1 LDSFFNFVLQ
11 QKGKIIDLLV
21 QHVSLTATAIIIAIL
36 VGVPLGILISRTP
49 KLRKLILGFV
59 NLVQA
64 VPSMALLGLLVPI
77 LGIGSK
83 PAIFTVVIYSLLPI
97 VKNTYIGIT
106 SIDPVVLESAKGM
119 GLTRNQ
125 TLFKIQFPLALP
137 IIMGGVRISAVT
149 AVGLMTLAAFIGAG
163 GLGYLVFSGVQTVNN
178 NMILAGAIPSCILA
192 LLVDYIFSQI
202 EIAVTPRGLDLQR
215 GKKNF
220 IGLKVVSAI
229 LIVTIIFTAVVPA
242 FSGKKETITVG
253 SKNYT
258 EQLVLGN
265 MYADLIEEHTD
276 LNVERKLNLGGAS
289 VTFNALDSGELDMY
303 VDYTGVLLLNVMKHD
318 MVRDPDKAYNTVKST
333 MEKEH
338 QLTLLDPIG
347 FNNTWTLAMKPELA
361 DKYGIKTMS
370 DLSKYS
376 KDLILSCTLEFENR
390 EDAYVGLSKLY
401 NMNFKDVKA
410 VDGSLRYS
418 AVDKNEAQVIDA
430 NSTEGLVK
438 KYKLKILDDDKGF
451 FPPYYAA
458 PIVREDTLE
467 KYPELKKVLN
477 MLSGKISQEKM
488 MELNYQ
494 VDEEGKSPEDVARN
508 FLVQEGLISK

>member
-1 LDSFFNFVLQ
+1 MDNFISFIIQ
-11 QKGKIIDLLV
+11 QKSKILSLLI
-21 QHVSLTATAIIIAIL
+21 QHVSLTASAIVIAIL

-59 NLVQA
+59 NVVQA

-77 LGIGSK
+77 MGIGSK

-97 VKNTYIGIT
+97 VKNTYIGIS
-106 SIDPVVLESAKGM
+106 SIDPVVLESAKGI

-125 TLFKIQFPLALP
+125 TLFKIQLPLSLP

-202 EIAVTPRGLDLQR
+202 EALVTPKGLDLNR

-229 LIVTIIFTAVVPA
+229 LIITVVATAVVPM
-242 FSGKKETITVG
+242 FTRKKDTVTVG

-265 MYADLIEEHTD
+265 MYADLIEAHTD

-303 VDYTGVLLLNVMKHD
+303 VDYTGVILLNVMKHE
-318 MVRDPDKAYNTVKST
+318 MVTDPDETYNIVKDT

-338 QLTLLDPIG
+338 GLTLLDPIG

-361 DKYGIKTMS
+361 EQYNIETMS

-376 KDLILSCTLEFENR
+376 SDLILSCTLEFENR

-401 NMNFKDVKA
+401 NMKFKDVKA
-410 VDGSLRYS
+410 VDGSLRYT

-438 KYKLKILDDDKGF
+438 KYKLKILEDDKGF

-467 KYPELKKVLN
+467 KYPELRKVLN
-477 MLSGKISQEKM
+477 MLKDKIDEKTM

-494 VDEEGKSPEDVARN
+494 VDEKGRSPEDVAHDY
-508 FLVQEGLISK
+508 LTQEGLI